1 MSNTINI
8 KRLAQLIIYENK
20 SNGYIYNIAAV
31 SIALLIIVFGYRAIF
46 VATGIDETFRLLPI
60 FGNND
65 ETVQLILILSPF
77 IFYGT
82 LPRKQRRATYL
93 LLPASDAEKYLSIL
107 VNTFVIV
114 PFTITFAKICLD
126 SIAAGFSATYIAS
139 LTETTELLNSI
150 MLIWGGISIIMF
162 FIIMLCRYKAWIAIA
177 LVVAIAIIETKCI
190 NEVVFDTVSSYG
202 YIRPSTVSE
211 TYLLASIINIV
222 LFQILIY
229 YNIGRIE
236 A

>member
-1 MSNTINI
+1 MNNTINI
-8 KRLAQLIIYENK
+8 KRLARLIIYENK
-20 SNGYIYNIAAV
+20 SNGYIYNIATV
-31 SIALLIIVFGYRAIF
+31 GIALLIIVFGYRAIF

-65 ETVQLILILSPF
+65 ETIQLILILSPF

-82 LPRKQRRATYL
+82 LPRKHRRATYL

-114 PFTITFAKICLD
+114 PLTITLAKICLD

-177 LVVAIAIIETKCI
+177 LVIAIAIIETKCI
-190 NEVVFDTVSSYG
+190 DMIFKTTSQG
-202 YIRPSTVSE
+202 YLTPGSVSE

>member
-1 MSNTINI
+1 MNNTINI
-8 KRLAQLIIYENK
+8 KRLARLIIYENR

-31 SIALLIIVFGYRAIF
+31 GIALLIIVFGYRAIF

-93 LLPASDAEKYLSIL
+93 LLPASDAEKYLSML

-114 PFTITFAKICLD
+114 PLTITLAKICVD
-126 SIAAGFSATYIAS
+126 SIAAGFSTAYIAS

-177 LVVAIAIIETKCI
+177 LVIAIAIIETKCI
-190 NEVVFDTVSSYG
+190 DMIFKTTSQGYLTPSS
-202 YIRPSTVSE
+202 VSE

>member
-31 SIALLIIVFGYRAIF
+31 GIALLIIVFGYRAIF

-65 ETVQLILILSPF
+65 ETIQLILILSPF

-82 LPRKQRRATYL
+82 LPRKHRRATYL

-114 PFTITFAKICLD
+114 PLTITLAKICLD

-177 LVVAIAIIETKCI
+177 LVIAIAIIETKCI
-190 NEVVFDTVSSYG
+190 DMIFKTTSQG
-202 YIRPSTVSE
+202 YLTPGSVSE

>member
-1 MSNTINI
+1 MNNTINI
-8 KRLAQLIIYENK
+8 KRLARLIIYENK

-65 ETVQLILILSPF
+65 KTVQLILILSPF

-82 LPRKQRRATYL
+82 LPRKHRRATYL
-93 LLPASDAEKYLSIL
+93 LLPASDAEKYLSML

-190 NEVVFDTVSSYG
+190 DMIFKTTSQGYLTPSS
-202 YIRPSTVSE
+202 VSE

>member
-1 MSNTINI
+1 MNNTINI
-8 KRLAQLIIYENK
+8 KRLARLIIYENR

-31 SIALLIIVFGYRAIF
+31 GIALLIIVFGYRAIF

-65 ETVQLILILSPF
+65 ETIQLILILSPF

-82 LPRKQRRATYL
+82 LPRKHRRATYL

-114 PFTITFAKICLD
+114 PLTITLAKICLD

-177 LVVAIAIIETKCI
+177 LVIAIAIIETKCI
-190 NEVVFDTVSSYG
+190 DMIFKTTSQG
-202 YIRPSTVSE
+202 YLTPGSVSE

>member
-1 MSNTINI
+1 MNNTINI
-8 KRLAQLIIYENK
+8 KRLARLIIYENR

-31 SIALLIIVFGYRAIF
+31 GIALLIIVFGYRAIF

-93 LLPASDAEKYLSIL
+93 LLPASDAEKYLSML

-126 SIAAGFSATYIAS
+126 SIAAGFSTAYIAS

-177 LVVAIAIIETKCI
+177 LVIAIAIIETKCI
-190 NEVVFDTVSSYG
+190 DMIFKTTSQGYLTPSS
-202 YIRPSTVSE
+202 VSE

-222 LFQILIY
+222 IFQILIY

>member
-1 MSNTINI
+1 M
-8 KRLAQLIIYENK
+8 
-20 SNGYIYNIAAV
+20 
-31 SIALLIIVFGYRAIF
+31 
-46 VATGIDETFRLLPI
+46 
-60 FGNND
+60 
-65 ETVQLILILSPF
+65 
-77 IFYGT
+77 
-82 LPRKQRRATYL
+82 YL
-93 LLPASDAEKYLSIL
+93 LLPASDAEKYLSML

-114 PFTITFAKICLD
+114 PFTITFAKICVNC
-126 SIAAGFSATYIAS
+126 IAAGFSATYIAS

-177 LVVAIAIIETKCI
+177 LVIAIAIIETECI
-190 NEVVFDTVSSYG
+190 DMIFKTTSQGYLTPSS
-202 YIRPSTVSE
+202 VSE

-229 YNIGRIE
+229 YNIGRIK